1 MCQLINLSY
10 GPVGRTFVRPWIK
23 VSSTNS
29 KFCDQFVPTKRV
41 LTASEIKLPHQTYLT
56 FRRTS
61 DSFTKN
67 TLENFNIVITSSY
80 TNAKI
85 KVSLSLRLARYL
97 KIKLRTA
104 FLKIN
109 QKKVIYTRLSD
120 SFVVIMCYCYHWHH
134 TMTTVRSTFHENTGD
149 ILDILTNL
157 QFQFPLNTVRAER
170 AKQC

>member
-1 MCQLINLSY
+1 MWPICTYQKGFDCIRNKVTSSNL
-10 GPVGRTFVRPWIK
+10 FDI
-23 VSSTNS
+23 
-29 KFCDQFVPTKRV
+29 
-41 LTASEIKLPHQTYLT
+41 TARKK

-61 DSFTKN
+61 DWFTKN

-134 TMTTVRSTFHENTGD
+134 TVTTVRSTFHENTGD